1 MQERQLIQ
9 LQGRG
14 ALSNPAN
21 RFERL
26 AYELMEEEEN
36 IVKTTRTEYFRDAS
50 RSIIATNDSPDIPFE
65 TSINP
70 YRGCEHG
77 CIYCYARPTHEFLGF
92 SAGIDFES
100 RIMVKEDAPELL
112 QHHLGTSSYRP
123 QVIAISGVTDAYQ
136 PIERKLQ
143 LTRRCLEILLSF
155 RNPVIIITKSQLVT
169 RDIDLLAELS
179 QVQAAAV
186 FLSITTL
193 DEKLSRVMEPRAAIP
208 AKRLE
213 AIRQLSAAG
222 IPVGVLIAPVI
233 PGLTDH
239 EIFQILTTSYAEG
252 ARFAGFQIVRL
263 PLALQDLFS
272 EWLALHFPHRQE
284 KILTRLKEM
293 RGGRLNDPRF
303 GHRMNADGVFA
314 NQIKQMFSLAYR
326 KLGFAEMPELSCAA
340 FRRVQP
346 SLFD

>member
-1 MQERQLIQ
+1 MQGRQLIQ

-14 ALSNPAN
+14 ALSNPGN

-26 AYELMEEEEN
+26 SYELIDGEDN
-36 IVKTTRTEYFRDAS
+36 AVKNSRTEYFRDTS

-92 SAGIDFES
+92 SAGIDFET
-100 RIMVKEDAPELL
+100 RIMVKENAPDLL
-112 QHHLGTSSYRP
+112 HRHLANPTYQP
-123 QVIAISGVTDAYQ
+123 QVIAISGVTDPYQ
-136 PIERKLQ
+136 PIEKKLQ
-143 LTRRCLEILLSF
+143 LTRRCLKILASF

-169 RDIDLLAELS
+169 RDIDLLTELS

-193 DEKLSRVMEPRAAIP
+193 GEKLSRVMEPRAAIP

-213 AIRQLSAAG
+213 AIRQLSEAG
-222 IPVGVLIAPVI
+222 VPVGVLIAPVI
-233 PGLTDH
+233 PALTDH
-239 EIFQILTTSYAEG
+239 EIFQILSASYEEG
-252 ARFAGFQIVRL
+252 ARFAGYQIVRL
-263 PLALQDLFS
+263 PLAVQDLFAD
-272 EWLALHFPHRQE
+272 WLAVHFPNRQK
-284 KILTRLKEM
+284 KILKRLKEM
-293 RGGRLNDPRF
+293 RGGRLNDPRL
-303 GHRMNADGVFA
+303 GHRMNADGAFA
-314 NQIKQMFSLAYR
+314 TQIQQMFSLAHR
-326 KLGFAEMPELSCAA
+326 KLGFADSPELSCTA
-340 FRRVQP
+340 FRRTQP